1 MGSLEAA
8 LAAFRY
14 HPEEDVGGL
23 IELPQSPLEPEPAA
37 RGEDVQLLAFALG
50 SDEYA
55 VPLTTVTEILRA
67 RRLTE
72 IPRARPPLLG
82 ILNLRGTITP
92 VYDPCVRLGRPTEP
106 GPRAGPDAPPAAR
119 PVRILVLRTLL
130 GPAGLWVDRVRGV
143 QRVRPEHLE
152 RPPSGPT
159 GGVMGVIR
167 QGGGA
172 PRTVVDPEW
181 LLR

>member
-1 MGSLEAA
+1 MSSLEAA
-8 LAAFRY
+8 LQAFRY

-23 IELPQSPLEPEPAA
+23 MELPQSPLEPEPAA
-37 RGEDVQLLAFALG
+37 TQEELQLLAFTLDG
-50 SDEYA
+50 EEYA
-55 VPLTTVTEILRA
+55 VPLASVTEILRA

-92 VYDPCVRLGRPTEP
+92 VYDPCVRLGRATPVVA
-106 GPRAGPDAPPAAR
+106 RAGPDASPAPRA
-119 PVRILVLRTLL
+119 VRILVLRTLL

-143 QRVRPEHLE
+143 QRARPEQLE
-152 RPPSGPT
+152 RPSDGPT
-159 GGVMGVIR
+159 GGVLGVLR
-167 QGGGA
+167 HGGGN
-172 PRTVVDPEW
+172 RTVVDPEW

>member
-1 MGSLEAA
+1 MSSLEAA

-23 IELPQSPLEPEPAA
+23 IELPQSPLEPEPLQS
-37 RGEDVQLLAFALG
+37 REELQLLAFALDG
-50 SDEYA
+50 EEYA
-55 VPLTTVTEILRA
+55 VPLSTVTEIIRA

-92 VYDPCVRLGRPTEP
+92 VYDPSVRLGRPTP
-106 GPRAGPDAPPAAR
+106 VIPRAGPDAPPTPR

-143 QRVRPEHLE
+143 QRVRPEQLE
-152 RPPSGPT
+152 RPAGGPT
-159 GGVMGVIR
+159 GAVMGVIR
-167 QGGGA
+167 HAGGL
-172 PRTVVDPEW
+172 RTVVDPEW

>member
-1 MGSLEAA
+1 MSSLEAA
-8 LAAFRY
+8 LRTFRY
-14 HPEEDVGGL
+14 RPEEDVSGL

-37 RGEDVQLLAFALG
+37 RQEELQLLAFTL
-50 SDEYA
+50 DTEEYA
-55 VPLTTVTEILRA
+55 VPLGTVTEILRA

-82 ILNLRGTITP
+82 ILNLRGVITP
-92 VYDPCVRLGRPTEP
+92 VYDPSVRLGRPTQSI
-106 GPRAGPDAPPAAR
+106 PRAGPDAHPVLR

-143 QRVRPEHLE
+143 QRVRPELLE
-152 RPPSGPT
+152 RPPGGPT
-159 GGVMGVIR
+159 GGVLGVIR
-167 QGGGA
+167 QGGGT
-172 PRTVVDPEW
+172 RTVVDPEW

>member
-14 HPEEDVGGL
+14 HPEEDVSGL

-37 RGEDVQLLAFALG
+37 RGEELQLLAFALG

-55 VPLTTVTEILRA
+55 VPLTAVTEILRA

-92 VYDPCVRLGRPTEP
+92 VYDPCIRLGRATDP
-106 GPRAGPDAPPAAR
+106 GPRAGPSS
-119 PVRILVLRTLL
+119 VRSTRIRT
-130 GPAGLWVDRVRGV
+130 GLWVDRVRGV
-143 QRVRPEHLE
+143 QRVRPEQLE
-152 RPPSGPT
+152 RPAGGPT

-167 QGGGA
+167 HGGGT

>member
-1 MGSLEAA
+1 MSSLEAA
-8 LAAFRY
+8 LRTFRY
-14 HPEEDVGGL
+14 HPEEEVVGL
-23 IELPQSPLEPEPAA
+23 IELPQSPLEPEAA
-37 RGEDVQLLAFALG
+37 PSREELQLLAFSLG
-50 SDEYA
+50 GEEYA
-55 VPLTTVTEILRA
+55 VPLATVTEILRA

-92 VYDPCVRLGRPTEP
+92 VYDPCVRLQRPTLP
-106 GPRAGPDAPPAAR
+106 TPRAGPDAAPVPR

-143 QRVRPEHLE
+143 QRIRPEQME
-152 RPPSGPT
+152 RPADGPT
-159 GGVMGVIR
+159 GGVLGVVR
-167 QGGGA
+167 HAGGA
-172 PRTVVDPEW
+172 RTVVDPEW

>member
-14 HPEEDVGGL
+14 HPEEDVSGL

-37 RGEDVQLLAFALG
+37 RGEELQLLAFALG

-55 VPLTTVTEILRA
+55 VPLTAVTEILRA

-92 VYDPCVRLGRPTEP
+92 VYDPCIRLGRATDP
-106 GPRAGPDAPPAAR
+106 GPRAGPDCPPVPR

-143 QRVRPEHLE
+143 QRVRPEQLE
-152 RPPSGPT
+152 RPAGGPT

-167 QGGGA
+167 QGGGT